1 MPDLAAVLGSVR
13 ISPTNVESEA
23 TITADGEEAARVAA
37 VRISSLMSVDIL
49 DQRLIVEHP
58 ANNRLNFRI
67 DEFTNHLNYSKEFV
81 CICEQHWLEANQCL
95 TARVYRRRR
104 IFYL

>member
-13 ISPTNVESEA
+13 ISPANVESEA
-23 TITADGEEAARVAA
+23 TISADGEEAVRVAA

-49 DQRLIVEHP
+49 DQRLIVEQP

-67 DEFTNHLNYSKEFV
+67 NEFTNHGFAPKSLFASVNN
-81 CICEQHWLEANQCL
+81 IWLEAS
-95 TARVYRRRR
+95 
-104 IFYL
+104 

>member
-1 MPDLAAVLGSVR
+1 
-13 ISPTNVESEA
+13 
-23 TITADGEEAARVAA
+23 
-37 VRISSLMSVDIL
+37 
-49 DQRLIVEHP
+49 LI
-58 ANNRLNFRI
+58 
-67 DEFTNHLNYSKEFV
+67 YSKELV